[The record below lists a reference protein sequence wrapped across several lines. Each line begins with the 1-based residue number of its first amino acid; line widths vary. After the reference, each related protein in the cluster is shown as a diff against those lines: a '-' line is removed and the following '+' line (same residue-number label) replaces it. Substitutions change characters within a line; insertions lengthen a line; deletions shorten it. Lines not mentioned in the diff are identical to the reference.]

1 MKHPPHLAINP
12 ASTAAS
18 ISSIS
23 RRNSMHTDQRP
34 TSAPSVLHPRLRRI
48 RTLVG
53 LAICATGM
61 PALVALVE
69 KSAS

>member
-1 MKHPPHLAINP
+1 
-12 ASTAAS
+12 
-18 ISSIS
+18 
-23 RRNSMHTDQRP
+23 MHTDQRP